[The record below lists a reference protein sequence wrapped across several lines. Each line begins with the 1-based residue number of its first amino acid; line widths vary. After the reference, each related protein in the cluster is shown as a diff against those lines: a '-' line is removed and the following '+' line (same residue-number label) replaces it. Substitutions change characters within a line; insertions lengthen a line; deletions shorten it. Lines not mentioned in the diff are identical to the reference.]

1 MAESIPD
8 PDEPEVNDLESSE
21 PEITQQENS
30 EPEVGEIVKNEP
42 ENIINQ
48 EKSEPVLS
56 IELPENIS
64 LTKFNTL
71 TVKIE
76 DLPDVSEKTLIVCT
90 DGKTNSIILTM
101 LYLILKKKKPI
112 NEVEKLMK
120 FIKPTHVL
128 GKSHTALYS

>member
-21 PEITQQENS
+21 REITQQENS